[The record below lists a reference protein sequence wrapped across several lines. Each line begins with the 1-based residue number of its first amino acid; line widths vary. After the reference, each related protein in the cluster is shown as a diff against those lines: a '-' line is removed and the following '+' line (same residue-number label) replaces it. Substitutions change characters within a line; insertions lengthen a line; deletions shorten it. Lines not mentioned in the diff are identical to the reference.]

1 VSLKSLWQTTSL
13 QQVGTVGKSPLCLL
27 CRAISQIPLQR
38 LVADKLATSPS
49 MVTRQTF
56 IRDLVTNS
64 VRACDSFL

>member
-1 VSLKSLWQTTSL
+1 
-13 QQVGTVGKSPLCLL
+13 VGKSPLCLL